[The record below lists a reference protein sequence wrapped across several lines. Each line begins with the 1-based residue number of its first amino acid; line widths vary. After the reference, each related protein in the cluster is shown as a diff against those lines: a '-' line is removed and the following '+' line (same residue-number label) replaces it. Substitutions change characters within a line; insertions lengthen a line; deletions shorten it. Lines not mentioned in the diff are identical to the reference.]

1 MLAYSS
7 RTILLRWQTS
17 RQNATKMMTQRQ
29 LVLPAAALCSSILFR
44 SASSMSFA
52 ACKSIRVRGSGETAV
67 NGVFSPRNPST
78 IPAGFDRTCVEM
90 GWPTEVMW
98 KKLSDGKRTWFE
110 SENESYIYWNQA
122 DGKWW
127 IDEPSGAGKYIVF
140 NDDQTPPEAGW
151 AALPGAKMPLPTVE
165 IIED

>member
-1 MLAYSS
+1 
-7 RTILLRWQTS
+7 
-17 RQNATKMMTQRQ
+17 MMTHRR
-29 LVLPAAALCSSILFR
+29 LVLPAAAALCSSILFR

-52 ACKSIRVRGSGETAV
+52 ACKSLRVKGSGETAV
-67 NGVFSPRNPST
+67 NGVFSPRDPST

-90 GWPTEVMW
+90 GWPTAMMW
-98 KKLSDGKRTWFE
+98 KKLSDGKRVWFE
-110 SENESYIYWNQA
+110 SDNESYIYWNQA

-140 NDDQTPPEAGW
+140 NNDKNPPATGW
-151 AALPGAKMPLPTVE
+151 TALPGAKMPLPRVE